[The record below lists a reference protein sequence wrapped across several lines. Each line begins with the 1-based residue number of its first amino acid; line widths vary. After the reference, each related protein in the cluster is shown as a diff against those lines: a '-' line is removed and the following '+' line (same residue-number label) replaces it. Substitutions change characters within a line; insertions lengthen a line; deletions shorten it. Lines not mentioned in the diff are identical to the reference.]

1 MSKCFVMQPF
11 DKGKFD
17 KRYED
22 IFAPAIRDAD
32 LEPYRVDRD
41 PSVNIPIDDIQAGIE
56 ASVACLAEISTD
68 NPNVWF
74 ELGFAIASQKEVVLV
89 CSKERTS
96 PFPFDVQHRSIISYS
111 IESTRDF
118 QELKSQITSPFRGLL
133 QRREQLQQ
141 IAHIPSVAKFEGLEQ
156 YEIAALVSVAQQ
168 IEDPVGGVSPR
179 LVRDDMEKAGFTNLA
194 AMLGLR
200 ALYPRRCSRY
210 HPKTRIS
217 MATSLQLIE

>member
-179 LVRDDMEKAGFTNLA
+179 LVRDDMEKQDS
-194 AMLGLR
+194 
-200 ALYPRRCSRY
+200 P
-210 HPKTRIS
+210 I
-217 MATSLQLIE
+217 